1 MSSQNENINVATE
14 SDIDKR
20 AKSKNVKPLRQLW
33 PFIANYPLTILGF
46 LLFLMLAAILNLGIT
61 EAFRIIVDC
70 GFNEEEIIP
79 ESCSRYAIGDIN
91 NLGSYFKFGM
101 IIGLGL
107 AIFSALRFYFISI
120 LGQRVIADIRK
131 SIYAKL
137 TTLSSEYFERIHTGE
152 VLSRLTTDTTLIET
166 VIGSSISF
174 AIRSVAVSIGALIW
188 MFFISWELT
197 IMVAAIGPVI
207 IIPALIIGRKIRT
220 LSIESQDS
228 LADAYARAV
237 ESIGAIQTVQAF
249 NREKKEISNFNKSVE
264 NTFEAHKK
272 RIFVRSLMTFII
284 FGLGIISIIGVMW
297 YGASFAV
304 NSEIADGKPSLSS
317 GQVTQFIFLAFIVV
331 SSTGFLTGTWTELLR
346 ASGATQ
352 RIMELLKEE
361 PVIKSPLNP
370 KTISVLEGNI
380 EFKNVSFS
388 YPSRSDEKA
397 LDGIN
402 LSIKSGEKIAFVGPS
417 GAGKTTIFQLLL
429 RFYDMQTG
437 SITIDGIP
445 IKQLTPEDLRKQ
457 FSIVQQG
464 TPLFSGSAIENITY
478 GSEEVDLKEAYKA
491 SKMAFSDG
499 FIRKLPQGYDTD
511 LGEAAEKL
519 SGGQKQRIAIA
530 RSILRDSPILL
541 LDEATSSLDSE
552 SEHKIQKAIETMS
565 RSKTTLIIAHRL
577 ATVVKADKI
586 IVMEKGKIV
595 ETGSHKQLLRKKGLY
610 SRLSELQFDDSNIL

>member
-1 MSSQNENINVATE
+1 
-14 SDIDKR
+14 
-20 AKSKNVKPLRQLW
+20 
-33 PFIANYPLTILGF
+33 
-46 LLFLMLAAILNLGIT
+46 
-61 EAFRIIVDC
+61 
-70 GFNEEEIIP
+70 
-79 ESCSRYAIGDIN
+79 
-91 NLGSYFKFGM
+91 M

-174 AIRSVAVSIGALIW
+174 AIRSVAVSTGALIW

-197 IMVAAIGPVI
+197 LMVAAIGPII

-228 LADAYARAV
+228 LADASARAG

-249 NREKKEISNFNKSVE
+249 NREIKEISNFNKSVE
-264 NTFEAHKK
+264 STFEAHKK

-304 NSEIADGKPSLSS
+304 NSEVADGKPSLSS
-317 GQVTQFIFLAFIVV
+317 GQITQFIFLAFMVV
-331 SSTGFLTGTWTELLR
+331 SSTGFLTSTWTELLR

-370 KTISVLEGNI
+370 KTITVLEGNI

-388 YPSRSDEKA
+388 YPTRNDEKA

-429 RFYDMQTG
+429 RFYDIQTG

-445 IKQLTPEDLRKQ
+445 IKELTTKDLRKQ
-457 FSIVQQG
+457 FSIVQQS

-491 SKMAFSDG
+491 SKMAFSDS
-499 FIRKLPQGYDTD
+499 FIKKLPQGYDTD
-511 LGEAAEKL
+511 LGEAAERL
-519 SGGQKQRIAIA
+519 SGGQKQRVAIA
-530 RSILRDSPILL
+530 RSILRDAPILL

-552 SEHKIQKAIETMS
+552 SEHKIQKAIEMMS
-565 RSKTTLIIAHRL
+565 RTKTTLIIAHRL
-577 ATVVKADKI
+577 STIIKADKI
-586 IVMEKGKIV
+586 VVMEKGKII

-610 SRLSELQFDDSNIL
+610 SRLSELQFKDSKIL